1 MRLPV
6 CDRQNILVFVPHTLT
21 GTTCMDQCVLAVLFL
36 LDKSAADTLLLFV
49 GVFFFFAEL

>member
-6 CDRQNILVFVPHTLT
+6 RDRQNVLVFVPHTLT
-21 GTTCMDQCVLAVLFL
+21 GTTCIDQCVLAVLFL

-49 GVFFFFAEL
+49 GLGFFAEL